1 MKKRADQWLLL
12 ALGAGSLV
20 AIWDSWVMFRGW
32 VVLRQPDLIGG
43 NIMFFFLGILPLVG
57 MIGSYRRKLW
67 GPKILII
74 CPLAASTAFL
84 FLSNVDWQTILFV
97 SLLYLGPMA
106 VIGVILFKLI
116 PRVQMRDALKRET
129 SN

>member
-1 MKKRADQWLLL
+1 MKKTADQWLLL

-20 AIWDSWVMFRGW
+20 AIWDFWVMFRGW

-57 MIGSYRRKLW
+57 MIGSLRRRLW
-67 GPKILII
+67 GPKILMIS
-74 CPLAASTAFL
+74 PLAASTAFL
-84 FLSNVDWQTILFV
+84 FLSNVDWRTILFV

-106 VIGVILFKLI
+106 AIGTILFKLI
-116 PRVQMRDALKRET
+116 QRIQMGDALKPET

>member
-1 MKKRADQWLLL
+1 MKKRADQWLLPT
-12 ALGAGSLV
+12 LGAGSLI
-20 AIWDSWVMFRGW
+20 ACWDFWVMFRAW
-32 VVLRQPDLIGG
+32 FVLRQPDLIGG

-57 MIGSYRRKLW
+57 MIGSFRRKLW

-74 CPLAASTAFL
+74 CPLAASTGFL

-97 SLLYLGPMA
+97 GLLYLGPMA
-106 VIGVILFKLI
+106 AIGIILFNLI
-116 PRVQMRDALKRET
+116 QRIQIGDALRPET

>member
-43 NIMFFFLGILPLVG
+43 NIMVFFLGILPLVG

-84 FLSNVDWQTILFV
+84 FLLYVDWRTILFV

-106 VIGVILFKLI
+106 AIGIILFKLMQQAQI
-116 PRVQMRDALKRET
+116 GNALRPET